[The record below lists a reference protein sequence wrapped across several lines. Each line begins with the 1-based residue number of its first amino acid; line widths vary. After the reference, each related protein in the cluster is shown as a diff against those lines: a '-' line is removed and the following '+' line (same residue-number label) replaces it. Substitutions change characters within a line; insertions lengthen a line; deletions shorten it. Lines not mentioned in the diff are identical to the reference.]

1 MARDCCV
8 GKFAGLIS
16 RRGEP
21 RDTAKRRVAQL
32 TRSFPGASTRG
43 SSRLLRAAKGRAASP
58 SQGKRPLIKLSRPTL
73 ASRFFIGSG
82 RRMSGRWCEIDAII
96 RGGNVDYTEGMGVG
110 SIKIPG
116 EPRSAGNVAVTVSSW
131 SSGARRL
138 CDRGRNGFDG
148 RTEGIPWDPRENVF
162 LNSGRNG
169 G

>member
-1 MARDCCV
+1 MSRETKLESQSMQHDRSPSLHPYRGKQQPKRPAEHTLKRGVSCENFSRSMARDCCV

-82 RRMSGRWCEIDAII
+82 RRMSGR
-96 RGGNVDYTEGMGVG
+96 
-110 SIKIPG
+110 
-116 EPRSAGNVAVTVSSW
+116 
-131 SSGARRL
+131 
-138 CDRGRNGFDG
+138 
-148 RTEGIPWDPRENVF
+148 
-162 LNSGRNG
+162 
-169 G
+169 